1 MKLIFS
7 KNTDNEIDLK
17 LQKGTV
23 AEDFTYIEMVKQ
35 LLQKN
40 EFEDTDFGSLS
51 QNEQDKIKNMLTK
64 ISAVFEEEKEEDSE
78 AETND

>member
-7 KNTDNEIDLK
+7 KSTENEIDLK

-23 AEDFTYIEMVKQ
+23 AEDFTYTEMVKQ

-51 QNEQDKIKNMLTK
+51 QDEQDKIKNMLTK
-64 ISAVFEEEKEEDSE
+64 ISAVFEEEKEEDGDT
-78 AETND
+78 ETDE

>member
-51 QNEQDKIKNMLTK
+51 QDEQDKIKNMLTK
-64 ISAVFEEEKEEDSE
+64 ISAVFEEEKEEDG
-78 AETND
+78 ETETDD

>member
-7 KNTDNEIDLK
+7 KSTDNEIDLK

-23 AEDFTYIEMVKQ
+23 PEDFTYIEMVKQ

-51 QNEQDKIKNMLTK
+51 QDEQDKIKNMLTK

-78 AETND
+78 TDTDN

>member
-7 KNTDNEIDLK
+7 KNTENEIDLK

-40 EFEDTDFGSLS
+40 EFEDTDFGNLS
-51 QNEQDKIKNMLTK
+51 QDEQDKIKNMLTK
-64 ISAVFEEEKEEDSE
+64 ISAVFEEEKEENG
-78 AETND
+78 ETETDN

>member
-7 KNTDNEIDLK
+7 KSTENEIDLK

-51 QNEQDKIKNMLTK
+51 QDEQDKIKNMLTK
-64 ISAVFEEEKEEDSE
+64 ISAVFEEEKEEDGDT
-78 AETND
+78 ETDE